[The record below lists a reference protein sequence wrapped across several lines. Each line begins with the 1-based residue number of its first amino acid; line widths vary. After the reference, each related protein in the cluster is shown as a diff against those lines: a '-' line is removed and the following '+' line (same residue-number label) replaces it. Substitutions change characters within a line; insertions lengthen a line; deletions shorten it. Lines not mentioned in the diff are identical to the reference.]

1 MRNKKVIFIIVTIC
15 ITGYS
20 WAKTSTSRK
29 TLEQKKVKLQKE
41 IKLTQDL
48 LKKTQYTKEASLSDL
63 ATIEKQISLR
73 QSLIQN
79 TESEVKNYSS
89 LIQNKLDTLQTLE
102 MTLRQLKEDYKRS
115 IYINYKYFRLTDKL
129 LFIISAHNFGESV
142 RRLNYLRKVGEQ
154 RKMQFK
160 EIQHIKASL
169 GKGIT
174 EVNTK
179 KQEKQ
184 SLLQSHKL
192 QKDELNKSIAS
203 KNKVIES
210 LKMRESQLAEELNN
224 KKAESK
230 KLDAE
235 IQQAIQKEIQEQKLA
250 LEKKKE
256 EEKKKIANNTTKT
269 TPTKSTK
276 TTKTTKTTTTPKI
289 TSAPESSDKLSISFY
304 KNKGKLPWPV
314 EKGFISKG
322 FGTYEHPELN
332 NVIMENNGVDFR
344 SVQDASVRCIFE
356 GKVVSII
363 SNPTF
368 KNAVIVNHGEY
379 FSVYTNLET
388 VYVEKGQTLSTK
400 QSIGK
405 AYTDDNNHTE
415 VHLEIWKGETK
426 LNPTSWIASK

>member
-160 EIQHIKASL
+160 EIQHI
-169 GKGIT
+169 
-174 EVNTK
+174 
-179 KQEKQ
+179 
-184 SLLQSHKL
+184 
-192 QKDELNKSIAS
+192 
-203 KNKVIES
+203 
-210 LKMRESQLAEELNN
+210 
-224 KKAESK
+224 
-230 KLDAE
+230 
-235 IQQAIQKEIQEQKLA
+235 
-250 LEKKKE
+250 
-256 EEKKKIANNTTKT
+256 
-269 TPTKSTK
+269 
-276 TTKTTKTTTTPKI
+276 
-289 TSAPESSDKLSISFY
+289 
-304 KNKGKLPWPV
+304 
-314 EKGFISKG
+314 
-322 FGTYEHPELN
+322 
-332 NVIMENNGVDFR
+332 
-344 SVQDASVRCIFE
+344 
-356 GKVVSII
+356 I
-363 SNPTF
+363 SNSF
-368 KNAVIVNHGEY
+368 
-379 FSVYTNLET
+379 F
-388 VYVEKGQTLSTK
+388 
-400 QSIGK
+400 
-405 AYTDDNNHTE
+405 
-415 VHLEIWKGETK
+415 
-426 LNPTSWIASK
+426 